1 MKRFR
6 LTNKL
11 LSVRTEMSLKEYKKK
26 RNFCINLLKRVKKE
40 YFANLDINSISVNKK
55 FWQIFKPLF
64 SNKVKANTTI
74 ELV

>member
-1 MKRFR
+1 M
-6 LTNKL
+6 
-11 LSVRTEMSLKEYKKK
+11 
-26 RNFCINLLKRVKKE
+26 KRVKKE

-74 ELV
+74 ELVSNNGIIDNEIETPKLFSEYFVNIV